1 MINIQDLC
9 VSYQKK
15 DVLDHINLSIK
26 SNEIYGLI
34 GLNGVGKTTLIKTVL
49 SLRQPNGGS
58 IRYLPD
64 NENEVSYASFR
75 SKIAYLPERFE
86 PPIFLLGNEFI
97 RFSTSLYK
105 QKISED
111 DIRRAA
117 ESLELDYAVLDKRVN
132 TYSKGMRQKLG
143 LIATIL
149 TGCDML
155 ILDEPMSGLDPQ
167 ARVCVKERIKAL
179 RNEGRTVFLSS
190 HILSDLSELCDRVS
204 VLHQQKI
211 QFTGTPQELCNRF
224 HTDSLEQAF
233 LQIIKKNEEN
243 KAKLIN

>member
-1 MINIQDLC
+1 MISTQDLC

-15 DVLDHINLSIK
+15 DVLDHINLDIK
-26 SNEIYGLI
+26 ANEIYGLI
-34 GLNGVGKTTLIKTVL
+34 GLNGVGKTTLIKTIL
-49 SLRQPNGGS
+49 KLREPNKGDV
-58 IRYLPD
+58 RYMSSKG
-64 NENEVSYASFR
+64 EGVAYASFR
-75 SKIAYLPERFE
+75 NRIAYLPERFE

-97 RFSTSLYK
+97 RFSASLYK
-105 QKISED
+105 QKINEE

-167 ARVCVKERIKAL
+167 ARVCVKEKIKAL
-179 RNEGRTVFLSS
+179 RGEGRTVFLSS

-204 VLHQQKI
+204 VLHKQQI
-211 QFTGTPQELCNRF
+211 QYTGTPQELCSRF
-224 HTDSLEQAF
+224 HTESLEQAF
-233 LQIIKKNEEN
+233 LQIIKKNDEN
-243 KAKLIN
+243 QAKVIN